1 VVDTSFVIPTR
12 PCGPAELDARVKP
25 LEVAGVVPP
34 RPRLAVVGSRAAL
47 RALASAVA
55 PILRAA
61 AGQGFAV
68 VSGGA
73 LGIDA
78 QVHRGAL
85 ASGHPQIAVLPC
97 GPDRIYPADHE
108 ALVRDIAAAPH
119 SAVVFAQPS
128 GKQPSRGMFVSRNAV
143 VVALVDAVLVVQ
155 AEVRSG
161 SATTGT
167 LALRKALPT
176 AAIVGTNGCAD
187 LVARGATAL
196 GWDEAAPDRLIAS
209 VEAWLRGEPET
220 VAWPASLERLRTA
233 LSSAGPKGATL
244 DELGGPAMAV
254 MLWQAEAL
262 GLVGETTPGRWIA
275 ARR

>member
-1 VVDTSFVIPTR
+1 MIPTR
-12 PCGPAELDARVKP
+12 PAGPADLDARLRGP
-25 LEVAGVVPP
+25 LELAGAVPP

-47 RALASAVA
+47 RALACAVD
-55 PILRAA
+55 PVVDAA
-61 AGQGFAV
+61 AEQGHAI

-78 QVHRGAL
+78 RVHRAAL
-85 ASGHPQIAVLPC
+85 ERRRPQLAVLPC

-108 ALVRDIAAAPH
+108 ALVREIAAAPD
-119 SAVVFAQPS
+119 SGVVFAQPH
-128 GKQPSRGMFVSRNAV
+128 GKPPSRAMFVSRNAV

-155 AEVRSG
+155 ADVRSG

-167 LALRKALPT
+167 LALRRGVPT
-176 AAIVGTNGCAD
+176 AAIVGSSGCAD
-187 LVARGATAL
+187 LIAHGATPLA
-196 GWDEAAPDRLIAS
+196 WDDAAPDALVRA
-209 VEAWLRGEPET
+209 VAAWLRGEPEC
-220 VAWPASLERLRTA
+220 VAWPASLERLRA
-233 LSSAGPKGATL
+233 AIVGAGASGATL
-244 DELGGPAMAV
+244 DELGGPAMAT